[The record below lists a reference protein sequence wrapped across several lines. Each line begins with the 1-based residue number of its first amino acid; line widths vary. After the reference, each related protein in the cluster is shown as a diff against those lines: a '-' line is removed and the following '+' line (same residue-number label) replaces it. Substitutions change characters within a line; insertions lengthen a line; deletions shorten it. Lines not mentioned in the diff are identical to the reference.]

1 MLSVARAAQAISKGA
16 WHRALKVGSV
26 QALYAVVDHMRRS
39 SRKTLS
45 LNCTHVMAPLIVRA
59 KRLRVREPEAN
70 EHL

>member
-26 QALYAVVDHMRRS
+26 QALYAVVDHSRS
-39 SRKTLS
+39 NRKTLS
-45 LNCTHVMAPLIVRA
+45 QIARIEAGLIVRA
-59 KRLRVREPEAN
+59 RRLRVREPEAN